1 MTDREMKP
9 ADREMK
15 PAAEDTFYVDLVQG
29 GVPGRFSGYL
39 VAAPRPALI
48 ESGSARDVEIWL
60 DALDRM
66 GVPRSDVAYVVVTH
80 VHLDHGGGA
89 GVLLKELPSARLV
102 VHRAGARHMVDP
114 TRLVQGSRAVFG
126 QRLERLFGL
135 PQPAPEARVDAVD
148 DGDSIDLGG
157 GHRLRFLEGRGHARH
172 QHMILD
178 EGTGMLFP
186 GDELGVRYLPACRPG
201 RDYVL
206 PSTVPNQF
214 DPEAMLASVDRVRA
228 LRPEGV
234 LFSHFGRLESPL
246 DVLLDRIAGQVHAF
260 VGLLDGADA
269 PLPAEEVHRRLE
281 RHVRA
286 DLEAQELDWTPELAA
301 SLDMDVEVCAMG
313 LADYHARRVG
323 ASG

>member
-114 TRLVQGSRAVFG
+114 TRLVQGSRPCSASALSG
-126 QRLERLFGL
+126 C
-135 PQPAPEARVDAVD
+135 
-148 DGDSIDLGG
+148 S
-157 GHRLRFLEGRGHARH
+157 
-172 QHMILD
+172 
-178 EGTGMLFP
+178 
-186 GDELGVRYLPACRPG
+186 ACRNRLP
-201 RDYVL
+201 RHASTPWTTAT
-206 PSTVPNQF
+206 PSTW
-214 DPEAMLASVDRVRA
+214 AAATGCASWR
-228 LRPEGV
+228 
-234 LFSHFGRLESPL
+234 
-246 DVLLDRIAGQVHAF
+246 
-260 VGLLDGADA
+260 DA
-269 PLPAEEVHRRLE
+269 ATPA
-281 RHVRA
+281 
-286 DLEAQELDWTPELAA
+286 T
-301 SLDMDVEVCAMG
+301 ST
-313 LADYHARRVG
+313 
-323 ASG
+323 